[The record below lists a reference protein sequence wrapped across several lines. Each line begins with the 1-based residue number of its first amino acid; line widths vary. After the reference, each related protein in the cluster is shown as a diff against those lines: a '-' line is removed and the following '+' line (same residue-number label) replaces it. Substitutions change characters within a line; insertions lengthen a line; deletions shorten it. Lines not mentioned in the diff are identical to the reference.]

1 MTIFLCAVLPNFV
14 KGICGEFGNTSG
26 DSIITVFFGLMFILY
41 FYVFTKSFVKIKKL
55 KEKLQ

>member
-14 KGICGEFGNTSG
+14 KGICGEFGNTT
-26 DSIITVFFGLMFILY
+26 INMIFTVFFSVMFV
-41 FYVFTKSFVKIKKL
+41 FYTYVLVKSYVKIKEL